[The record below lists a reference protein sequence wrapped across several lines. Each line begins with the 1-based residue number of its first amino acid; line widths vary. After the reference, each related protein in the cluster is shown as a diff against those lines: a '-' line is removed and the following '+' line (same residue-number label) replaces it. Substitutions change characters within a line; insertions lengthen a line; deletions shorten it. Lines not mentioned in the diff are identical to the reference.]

1 MGDDGGDY
9 HYNDTL
15 GEWLDDQ
22 RIAKK
27 QSVRKRSLSH
37 EFRSQL
43 QALVNEGNYSNNRTC
58 IIKIKLLPSV
68 FSPKFLIDKC
78 KIWKF

>member
-1 MGDDGGDY
+1 MGDDGGNY

-27 QSVRKRSLSH
+27 QTVKKLSLSH
-37 EFRSQL
+37 ECRSQL
-43 QALVNEGNYSNNRTC
+43 QALVDEGNNSNTKTF
-58 IIKIKLLPSV
+58 IIKIV
-68 FSPKFLIDKC
+68 NVYV
-78 KIWKF
+78 